1 MYRVDQTRGRLIA
14 RAPGELWLLLAGSKH
29 LTKGAWVQNDAV
41 SPPTWRW
48 QAIPGTPGIVWWSFF
63 CDGPTGYCGGV
74 RAISTYGPAGGS
86 SGGKA
91 ELWRYRRP

>member
-1 MYRVDQTRGRLIA
+1 MEVLHVKAGRVST
-14 RAPGELWLLLAGSKH
+14 PFP
-29 LTKGAWVQNDAV
+29 
-41 SPPTWRW
+41 SPVIGDRPV
-48 QAIPGTPGIVWWSFF
+48 TPGIVWWSFF